1 MNVAGTKKIGGSG
14 FAEKKSWGTAA
25 ADAPL
30 CCDGQQRIPQLCQRN
45 TQQIQLVLIQPAGQ
59 RIGQRRDGC
68 GQFTGVHGSITSYAF
83 YACERKGVSFVGT
96 TLLVYNELQVA
107 VAYR

>member
-1 MNVAGTKKIGGSG
+1 MWQERRRAGVVG
-14 FAEKKSWGTAA
+14 FAEKKLWGTAA

-30 CCDGQQRIPQLCQRN
+30 CCDGQQRIPQLRQRN
-45 TQQIQLVLIQPAGQ
+45 TQQIQLVLIQSAGQ

-68 GQFTGVHGSITSYAF
+68 GQFTGVHGSITSSAF
-83 YACERKGVSFVGT
+83 YACERKGVSFVDVM
-96 TLLVYNELQVA
+96 LPVYNELQIA